1 MSIGLVAACV
11 LIALAYI
18 GMCIELTFEIM
29 EANKEK
35 DPPTSMW
42 EYRLGCVFVF
52 IMVLLFGLFMRAIF
66 GYAIIY
72 TLIRPRENQT
82 LSNERNVRRF
92 FPDSAGN
99 YRGKYTLQD
108 GDLIDGDALFKQMPV
123 HSLVMVEVPKGVMAY
138 LQWHGDV
145 RLIESNT
152 YYLARSPIEIVLT
165 EVPDVSS
172 VTEETLFT
180 FAN

>member
-1 MSIGLVAACV
+1 
-11 LIALAYI
+11 
-18 GMCIELTFEIM
+18 
-29 EANKEK
+29 
-35 DPPTSMW
+35 
-42 EYRLGCVFVF
+42 
-52 IMVLLFGLFMRAIF
+52 
-66 GYAIIY
+66 
-72 TLIRPRENQT
+72 
-82 LSNERNVRRF
+82 
-92 FPDSAGN
+92 
-99 YRGKYTLQD
+99 LQD